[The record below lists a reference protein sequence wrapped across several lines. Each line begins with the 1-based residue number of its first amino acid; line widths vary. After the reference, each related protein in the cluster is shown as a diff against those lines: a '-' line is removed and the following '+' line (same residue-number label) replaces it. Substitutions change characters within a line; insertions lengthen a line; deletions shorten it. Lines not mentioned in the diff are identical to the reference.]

1 MRKFTKGLLMTL
13 VASAMSVGAFAQVQG
28 YYRVVNLGYYF
39 DSQMTQGVVN
49 VSDVTTAKPDAD
61 PAEALFMPGTVMYID
76 ATPMSE
82 NPETTA
88 QYVDVFESDLIVN
101 NLRSQAVDASSAFWG
116 ELGANMKKAFTKV
129 IDGFNGLEWKGV
141 FTKEEQ
147 EEIIDQMFY
156 YMQMFLEE
164 APAEFDGFK
173 IDTPCYRL
181 KSTTPNVDVL
191 LKALE
196 EKGIEGWDY
205 NKLWGTMWEATD
217 KYFEDNEMN
226 QARAQWVYFKDTS
239 RIHLG
244 HTYYLIG
251 GIVDTNLKDYQEH
264 KPAGI
269 SGSETPFISLAN
281 NNKYYGN
288 GLRPEIEVADLYSIW
303 TLVPVQAESDPDAGI
318 PENFF
323 AVKNGVQGL
332 DGHYYTTG
340 YFDFPFEYDTND
352 VAVYGINEVFAPKA
366 FESTVPANEL
376 VAYVLPAECGGKAP
390 AKTPVVIENK
400 NKSADYA
407 ILQPVDQPADQGEA
421 SVMKG
426 IFFDETFDETSAE
439 GAVDG
444 DSFEYFEFPTDK
456 IRQPFERI
464 VKEEVMIAR
473 ENVRVFN
480 KTDNALHVN
489 NPLGFFKYDGK
500 TIKANKGWIDMTDII
515 PTAPEE
521 AQVAANVVIVD
532 AATFAAL
539 TDGITEIA
547 PAKSS
552 TNVVY
557 DIQGRIVTNPTKG
570 LYIVNGKKVIK

>member
-1 MRKFTKGLLMTL
+1 MTL
-13 VASAMSVGAFAQVQG
+13 VASAMSVGAFAQVNVSG
-28 YYRVVNLGYYF
+28 YYRVVNLGYYY

-49 VSDVTTAKPDAD
+49 VSEVTTAKPDAD
-61 PAEALFMPGTVMYID
+61 PEDALFMPGTVMYID

-88 QYVDVFESDLIVN
+88 EYVDVFESDLIVN
-101 NLRSQAVDASSAFWG
+101 NLRSQAVDASAAFWG
-116 ELGANMKKAFTKV
+116 ELGANMKEAFATV
-129 IDGFNGLEWKGV
+129 IDGFNGLEWKNA
-141 FTKEEQ
+141 FTKDEQ
-147 EEIIDQMFY
+147 EEIVDKMFY

-164 APAEFDGFK
+164 APNEFDGLEVE
-173 IDTPCYRL
+173 TPCFRL

-191 LKALE
+191 LNALE

-205 NKLWGTMWEATD
+205 NKLWGTMWKATD
-217 KYFEDNEMN
+217 DYFKDNGME
-226 QARAQWVYFKDTS
+226 QARTQWIYFKDTS

-281 NNKYYGN
+281 NNKKYGN
-288 GLRPEIEVADLYSIW
+288 GLQPEIDVAGLYAIW

-323 AVKNGVQGL
+323 AVKNGVKGL

-340 YFDFPFEYDTND
+340 YFDFPFVYDTND
-352 VAVYGINEVFAPKA
+352 VAVYGINEVFAPEA

-390 AKTPVVIENK
+390 AKTPVVIENR
-400 NKSADYA
+400 NPRAEYA
-407 ILQPVDQPADQGEA
+407 ILQPVEEPADQGEA

-426 IFFDETFDETSAE
+426 IFFDETFDETSAD

-444 DSFEYFEFPTDK
+444 DSFLYFEFPTDK
-456 IRQPFERI
+456 IRLPHERI
-464 VKEEVMIAR
+464 VKEEVKIAR

-480 KTDNALHVN
+480 TVKNALEPTDIHNN
-489 NPLGFFKYDGK
+489 NPLGFFKYKGN

-515 PTAPEE
+515 PTATEE
-521 AQVAANVVIVD
+521 EQENANVVIVD